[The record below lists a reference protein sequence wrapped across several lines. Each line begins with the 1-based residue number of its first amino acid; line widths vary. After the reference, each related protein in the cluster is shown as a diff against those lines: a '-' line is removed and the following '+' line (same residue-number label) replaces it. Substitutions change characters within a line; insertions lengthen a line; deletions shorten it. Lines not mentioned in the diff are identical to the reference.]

1 MEDDR
6 VIDFTEH
13 WRDRGRLPYRRPD
26 VPFGPDWIR
35 DDRYMTIMENQT
47 NIFNNFLDLP
57 EGTLLYISRSERE
70 DDGNDAVHI
79 MGFVSGE
86 VDLSTEGFARFNID
100 PIRVDRG
107 RFDLRGRENNLI
119 HIDSEKDTVSLHPLV
134 GEHYL
139 TLDQPP
145 GVPPIDTPL
154 RYLPGGMSGSYS
166 GSSRGSS
173 HRSLGSFGDQ
183 SHISPDRTSHRSLG
197 SFGDQSHISPDR
209 TSHRSLGSFGDQS
222 HISPDRT
229 SHRSLGAFH
238 SHDGYGSGS
247 VISASDST
255 TGSSIGS
262 SIDSLIDPTIYPEP
276 PPPPPPPPPLPQ
288 RGGGRR
294 HETRK
299 NKKSRGRKSRGRK
312 SRGRKSRGRK
322 SRGRKSRGRKSC
334 GRKSCGRKSR
344 GRKK

>member
-197 SFGDQSHISPDR
+197 
-209 TSHRSLGSFGDQS
+209 
-222 HISPDRT
+222 
-229 SHRSLGAFH
+229 AFH

-276 PPPPPPPPPLPQ
+276 PPPPPPPPPQPQ

-294 HETRK
+294 HENRK